1 MSLVNLRNITE
12 IEFGVRLKYEDDFQN
27 FLVPTADPLKQHF
40 HQMLANTLAS
50 CPDDAANIEFYD
62 PAQTYSGEV
71 CLQLSLDS
79 PLMATTQIFFAMENI
94 PLDATKI
101 EENENI
107 FAYFCIFRHRD
118 GTKTIGIRKATQF
131 KGVTNQKLITLCD
144 DTLEFVRGQLFKLDY
159 DFDYIITSEKIFIHR
174 VSGFESIT
182 RLNDVILERAQQNT
196 VSLGQRLPWIDIEQ
210 LGEYTR
216 THMRAARLIA
226 SIVSRENLESI
237 SIELLR
243 NECGNDGVILEEI
256 NGKISPAEKSEFGF
270 LNVLD
275 RRRYHMMLIPDI
287 DEIYEAPTR
296 HGIE

>member
-1 MSLVNLRNITE
+1 
-12 IEFGVRLKYEDDFQN
+12 
-27 FLVPTADPLKQHF
+27 
-40 HQMLANTLAS
+40 
-50 CPDDAANIEFYD
+50 
-62 PAQTYSGEV
+62 
-71 CLQLSLDS
+71 
-79 PLMATTQIFFAMENI
+79 
-94 PLDATKI
+94 
-101 EENENI
+101 
-107 FAYFCIFRHRD
+107 
-118 GTKTIGIRKATQF
+118 
-131 KGVTNQKLITLCD
+131 
-144 DTLEFVRGQLFKLDY
+144 LFKLDY
-159 DFDYIITSEKIFIHR
+159 DFDYIITNEKIFIHR

-196 VSLGQRLPWIDIEQ
+196 VSLGVRLPWIDIGQ

-243 NECGNDGVILEEI
+243 DECRNDGVVLEEI

-275 RRRYHMMLIPDI
+275 RRRYHMMLIPDV

-296 HGIE
+296 HGID